1 MIIDNLELFKTYIK
15 DEQRLVW
22 VVYKANLITHNFIDN
37 DEVSNTFF
45 VSNENKINKEQL
57 RGKLTEQLF
66 YDIIKSR

>member
-22 VVYKANLITHNFIDN
+22 VLYKANLITHNFIDN